1 MGFITAHK
9 PESIVSR
16 IGILVHN
23 HSITLE
29 VDMALDSI
37 LLLVS

>member
-1 MGFITAHK
+1 MGFIAPDK

-16 IGILVHN
+16 IGIFVDN

-29 VDMALDSI
+29 VDVALDSI